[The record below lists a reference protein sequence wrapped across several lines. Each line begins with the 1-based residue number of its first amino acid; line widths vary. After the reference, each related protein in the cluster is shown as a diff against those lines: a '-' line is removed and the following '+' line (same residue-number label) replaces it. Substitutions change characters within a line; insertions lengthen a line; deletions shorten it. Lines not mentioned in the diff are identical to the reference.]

1 MIAQMAGYKAKAF
14 EPRNLVLFF
23 VIAFGWSW
31 FLWWLLFLS
40 GTVTMPAGIADLGSG
55 WPLAILSL
63 LAPYGPTIGAFA
75 VTAATEG
82 KPGVRALWGRFW
94 NRRLRVTWLLVV
106 LLFFPALRFVA
117 NLVFRTLDG
126 QAYPILTWPSQPW
139 MFIPPLIMDGLIH
152 GGLSE
157 EFGWRGY
164 VLPRF
169 QAKWDALVSSLVLG
183 VIWGVWHLPMLLAG
197 MSSANSVAELVLWQ
211 TLVAIFFT
219 WVFNNTN
226 GSILAVV
233 LFHAMANGSSDTV
246 WCCGS
251 SPWHFYGVYLLA
263 GILIV
268 IICGPRSLV
277 RAICREHMTERGL
290 ALAVAAACRRDRP
303 KRYCSPWGWMLSAR
317 W

>member
-1 MIAQMAGYKAKAF
+1 MTAQTDGYKARAF
-14 EPRNLVLFF
+14 EPRNLAFF
-23 VIAFGWSW
+23 MLIAFGWSW

-40 GTVTMPAGIADLGSG
+40 GIVTMPAGIGTPETNLGSNL
-55 WPLAILSL
+55 PLIILSL
-63 LAPYGPTIGAFA
+63 LSPYGPTIGAFV
-75 VTAATEG
+75 VTAMTEG
-82 KPGVRALWGRFW
+82 KPGVETLWRRFW
-94 NRRLRVTWLLVV
+94 NRNLSIKWLVV
-106 LLFFPALRFVA
+106 ILLFFPALYLVANFVA
-117 NLVFRTLDG
+117 RTLDG
-126 QAYPILTWPSQPW
+126 QAYPFLTWPNQPW
-139 MFIPPLIMDGLIH
+139 MFIPPFIANGLIH

-169 QAKWDALVSSLVLG
+169 QAKWNALVSSLVLG
-183 VIWGVWHLPMLLAG
+183 VIWGVWHLPLLQAG
-197 MSSANSVAELVLWQ
+197 MQSAHSVAELVLWQ

-233 LFHAMANGSSDTV
+233 LFHAMANSSGEIV

-268 IICGPRSLV
+268 IIFGPKNFV
-277 RAICREHMTERGL
+277 RQ
-290 ALAVAAACRRDRP
+290 RP
-303 KRYCSPWGWMLSAR
+303 EGTI
-317 W
+317 